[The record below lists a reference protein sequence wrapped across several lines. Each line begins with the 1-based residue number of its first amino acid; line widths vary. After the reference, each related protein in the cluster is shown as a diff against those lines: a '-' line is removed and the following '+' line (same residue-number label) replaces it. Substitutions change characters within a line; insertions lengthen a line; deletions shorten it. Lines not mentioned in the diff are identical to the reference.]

1 MAQEFVNLGGQ
12 PNDGTGDS
20 IRDAFDKVN
29 KNFNEVYA
37 DVAVIQ
43 DFIGSNTNITAA
55 VGQIQGFGGIIAN
68 FSATQVLFQQDLNT
82 LAGNILTNNSNYVTK
97 ILHDSTWTNVLFTIN
112 ASTASVTA
120 NLTALTTNVG
130 VLTSRVDALAGSTG
144 TATVTVAQ
152 LSAST
157 ATLASALTTLS
168 NTVST
173 LDQRVN
179 TNYNSTTNL
188 ISASTSSAIRYA
200 VPIGIISLWY
210 GTVGNI
216 PAGWALC
223 NGTTVNGVNT
233 PDLRNRF
240 IIGAGDLYSVNAT
253 GGSSTATVVAHSHA
267 ATTSIN
273 DPGHTH
279 ENGIYTQLLRPPYVG
294 SLTGNDT
301 NQSGI
306 EQAVGSGDSGRI
318 LSTVTNIEISVS
330 VASTGTSGANANLP
344 PYYAL
349 CYIMKVA

>member
-55 VGQIQGFGGIIAN
+55 VGQIQGFSGIIAN

-82 LAGNILTNNSNYVTK
+82 VSGNILTNNSNYVTK
-97 ILHDSTWTNVLFTIN
+97 ILHDSTWTNVIFTIN

-120 NLTALTTNVG
+120 NLTALTNSVSS
-130 VLTSRVDALAGSTG
+130 LTSTVTALAGDS
-144 TATVTVAQ
+144 TVTVAQ

-157 ATLASALTTLS
+157 ATLASSLTTLS
-168 NTVST
+168 NTVSA

-200 VPIGIISLWY
+200 VPIGIVSLWY
-210 GTVGNI
+210 GTIGNI
-216 PAGWALC
+216 PSGWALC
-223 NGTTVNGVNT
+223 DGQNGT
-233 PDLRNRF
+233 PDLRNKF
-240 IIGAGDLYSVNAT
+240 VIGAGDTYSVNAT
-253 GGSSTATVVAHSHA
+253 GGSANANVVAHSHQ
-267 ATTSIN
+267 ATTTIN

-279 ENGIYTQLLRPPYVG
+279 ENGIYTQLLRPPYEG

-301 NQSGI
+301 INSGI
-306 EQAVGSGDSGRI
+306 ELPVGSPDAGRM
-318 LSTVTNIEISVS
+318 LSTSTGIQVSVS